1 MLKTVKRVAIVL
13 LIFVLLLVTRS
24 CVIIFSA
31 FNDSYQRWADM
42 CDEYQDQMGKVRLV
56 SDDESRYYA
65 KYERQRYNMDTLHL
79 FRLREGMNNIPEG
92 DVLVGWSSLPFGL
105 WYIDT
110 YYSYTA
116 DNPVFIYMPRLHE
129 LYLREDYR
137 YETDTFIIEGT
148 DARFVFSDMFSLSDT
163 FSYQST
169 SHYTGE
175 RDIVLYSE
183 QYPRLRM
190 PLRLFRM
197 NGVWYA
203 GGDRDN
209 AIFEVSDDLLDMLIN
224 SGTVFDN

>member
-1 MLKTVKRVAIVL
+1 MLKTVKRIAIVL
-13 LIFVLLLVTRS
+13 LILVILLVTRS
-24 CVIIFSA
+24 CVVVFSA

-42 CDEYQDQMGKVRLV
+42 CDEYPDQMGKVRLV
-56 SDDESRYYA
+56 SDDESEYYV
-65 KYERQRYNMDTLHL
+65 KYEGQRYNIDTLHL
-79 FRLREGMNNIPEG
+79 FRVREDVHNIPEG
-92 DVLVGWSSLPFGL
+92 DVLVAWRSPLLGI
-105 WYIDT
+105 WYLYK

-116 DNPVFIYMPRLHE
+116 DDPVFIYMSEYDE
-129 LYLREDYR
+129 LYLRENYR

-148 DARFVFSDMFSLSDT
+148 NDRFVFSDMFTVSET
-163 FSYQST
+163 FSYNFTKYYS
-169 SHYTGE
+169 GE

-203 GGDRDN
+203 GGDRDT